1 MAEHG
6 DTRPTSSPYASGTCA
21 VYFECKGPLHISRSL
36 LPENLMDAA
45 QFRDNDDS
53 AYPLC
58 ELWLDE
64 ITPDV
69 GHVIIHYLV
78 TGTYQC
84 LKSEEKDREDKISAE
99 LATAIRVGEIVR
111 LGDQLT
117 LTPLINVMEKA
128 ALSFDENPG
137 IATYVESRLLSFS
150 QIDHVA
156 GLVDQRL
163 AALGAPDTL
172 SKVLLRSILLS
183 KASESRQLEEPTYQA
198 SLEYPGVELR
208 PTKQAM
214 ERAESVSLRTVEAAS
229 DEEELGRLQ
238 QKTELSPW
246 DRLRLYDLEHKAEK
260 RAKEIA
266 TERELD
272 AQRCDASNWSL
283 QQPLRPE
290 AFVDGPVPDPPRPSS
305 KFWKPKAFEGHGQ
318 CDNETHSD
326 SSSTDELTPG
336 SVESSSMDEV
346 CCDW

>member
-21 VYFECKGPLHISRSL
+21 VYFGCKGPLHISRSL

-84 LKSEEKDREDKISAE
+84 LQSEEKDREEKISAE
-99 LATAIRVGEIVR
+99 LATAIRVYVAADKLSLTELREMTRDEIVR

-128 ALSFDENPG
+128 ALPFDENPG
-137 IATYVESRLLSFS
+137 IAAYVESRLLSFS
-150 QIDHVA
+150 QIDGVA
-156 GLVDQRL
+156 HLVDQRL

-172 SKVLLRSILLS
+172 SKVLLRSILLP
-183 KASESRQLEEPTYQA
+183 KASKSRQLEEPTYQG
-198 SLEYPGVELR
+198 LWVNHGVELR

-214 ERAESVSLRTVEAAS
+214 ERAERISLRNAEAAS

-238 QKTELSPW
+238 QKAELTPW
-246 DRLRLYDLEHKAEK
+246 DRLRLYDIEHKAEK

-272 AQRCDASNWSL
+272 EQRWGACSWSL
-283 QQPLRPE
+283 QQPL
-290 AFVDGPVPDPPRPSS
+290 DT
-305 KFWKPKAFEGHGQ
+305 EG
-318 CDNETHSD
+318 E
-326 SSSTDELTPG
+326 
-336 SVESSSMDEV
+336 
-346 CCDW
+346 